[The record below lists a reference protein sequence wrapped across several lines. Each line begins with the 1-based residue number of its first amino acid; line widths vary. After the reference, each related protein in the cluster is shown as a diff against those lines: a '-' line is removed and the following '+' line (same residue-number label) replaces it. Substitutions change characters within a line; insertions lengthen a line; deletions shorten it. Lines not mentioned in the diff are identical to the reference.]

1 MSGLGEFDEGDGIGS
16 KLLYKTLS
24 FVSGQ
29 ELKKTKRQDLRE
41 HRKQTLKAYRAN
53 GLGTPEIMSKDAMDV
68 IIDLGL
74 KEAEL
79 MDSFDPDLLIVTED
93 QYKVLFDVPA
103 EVALDPDK
111 WHHSMT
117 KQDAYRVTP
126 PKTHSTDAGS
136 IDVTYSKSA
145 RGMLLVESDSL

>member
-1 MSGLGEFDEGDGIGS
+1 MSGLGEFDKGDGIGS

-29 ELKKTKRQDLRE
+29 ELEKTKRQELRE
-41 HRKQTLKAYRAN
+41 HRKKTLEAYRGN
-53 GLGTPEIMSKDAMDV
+53 GLGTPEIMSEDAMDV

-93 QYKVLFDVPA
+93 QYKVLFDIPA
-103 EVALDPDK
+103 SVGIEPAHIPMQGTVD
-111 WHHSMT
+111 
-117 KQDAYRVTP
+117 YTP
-126 PKTHSTDAGS
+126 PKIHDTDAGR
-136 IDVTYSKSA
+136 IEVTYSNSA
-145 RGMLLVESDSL
+145 KGMLLVESDSL